1 MRTKKS
7 IYNFIS
13 DVFPFF
19 IISALSFFRIRFVLD
34 SFGTEINGLLQLVVQ
49 IFSYLTLAEA
59 GFGTAVMYKL
69 YKPLAEN
76 KKNEIISIVNG
87 SKKIFKKIALI
98 MTISSIICAF
108 LLPLFIAKGSLNNS
122 FIINLFL
129 FYAAHYLI
137 EYFLVLPYTTLL
149 QADQNQYIFNT
160 YKNITRIIFL
170 ILELVLIY
178 NKINLIIIIS
188 INIIFTLI
196 YAYLITKRTHKMY
209 PWLKDKCDVIDIS
222 SISMTKDVFVH
233 KISSLVFSKTDS
245 IILSLFSLNY
255 VTIYTSYNYIL
266 DFLTNI
272 VSKIYGAVKS
282 SYINIVVLNKAD
294 EDKKFFNMFLSFSFF
309 LAIFCAI
316 TFHYTVNPV
325 INLWIGEK
333 YTLSESSVLLFTLII
348 IGRIIINPVYIA
360 RDSKG
365 LYKETKIFTIA
376 QAIVNIVLSLILV
389 KKYKIF
395 GVLLATVISQYFILI
410 PCNIRIVYK
419 KVINENFNKLIKNVL
434 IMLFSAIILIF
445 INNIIKPFYMTNS
458 LMAVI
463 IYMLSVSII
472 NFIILIIIYFWGNK
486 DFKKLLLLLKN
497 YLNKSGKKVKK

>member
-1 MRTKKS
+1 
-7 IYNFIS
+7 
-13 DVFPFF
+13 
-19 IISALSFFRIRFVLD
+19 
-34 SFGTEINGLLQLVVQ
+34 
-49 IFSYLTLAEA
+49 
-59 GFGTAVMYKL
+59 
-69 YKPLAEN
+69 
-76 KKNEIISIVNG
+76 
-87 SKKIFKKIALI
+87 
-98 MTISSIICAF
+98 
-108 LLPLFIAKGSLNNS
+108 
-122 FIINLFL
+122 
-129 FYAAHYLI
+129 
-137 EYFLVLPYTTLL
+137 
-149 QADQNQYIFNT
+149 
-160 YKNITRIIFL
+160 
-170 ILELVLIY
+170 
-178 NKINLIIIIS
+178 
-188 INIIFTLI
+188 
-196 YAYLITKRTHKMY
+196 
-209 PWLKDKCDVIDIS
+209 
-222 SISMTKDVFVH
+222 MTKDVFVH
-233 KISSLVFSKTDS
+233 KISSLVFQKTDS

-255 VTIYTSYNYIL
+255 VTIYTYYNYIL

-434 IMLFSAIILIF
+434 IMLFSAIILI
-445 INNIIKPFYMTNS
+445 
-458 LMAVI
+458 L
-463 IYMLSVSII
+463 
-472 NFIILIIIYFWGNK
+472 
-486 DFKKLLLLLKN
+486 
-497 YLNKSGKKVKK
+497 